1 MEIDYYQFQDLLG
14 QKNLILAAIGAPNCP
29 YSRRMYRLCRQIAR
43 QYAPPLTVVTLKES
57 AASAIAAAQGLELL
71 PALVLYCRGRALG
84 TLFLPD
90 SLSAVDRFLHYT
102 LSGSVYEK
110 EILL

>member
-1 MEIDYYQFQDLLG
+1 MDIDFHQFQALLG
-14 QKNLILAAIGAPNCP
+14 QKSLFLAAIGAPNCP
-29 YSRRMYRLCRQIAR
+29 YSRRMYRLCRQIVH

-84 TLFLPD
+84 TLFLPE
-90 SLSAVDRFLHYT
+90 SLSAVDRFLHQT
-102 LSGSVYEK
+102 LSGSLHEK
-110 EILL
+110 GILP